1 MDPRNRRLLR
11 LAQFARQARDAAPPA
26 ELPPGM
32 ATRVLAQLRS
42 GGGPNALP
50 WERVA
55 WRAVP
60 LGAVAAIA
68 ACVYAWPTVGRVLD
82 ERALAEIIVAQ
93 HLDR

>member
-1 MDPRNRRLLR
+1 
-11 LAQFARQARDAAPPA
+11 
-26 ELPPGM
+26 M

-42 GGGPNALP
+42 GGGPAALP

-68 ACVYAWPTVGRVLD
+68 ACAYAWPTVGRVTD

-93 HLDR
+93 QLDR